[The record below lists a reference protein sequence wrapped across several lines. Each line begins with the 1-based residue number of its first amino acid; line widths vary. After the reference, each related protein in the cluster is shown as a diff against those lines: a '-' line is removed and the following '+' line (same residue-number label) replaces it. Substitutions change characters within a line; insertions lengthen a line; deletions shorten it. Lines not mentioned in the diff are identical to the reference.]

1 MMNSSLFVFI
11 QCTKSTV
18 TLKLDAK
25 LGYLQFL
32 YDKIIL

>member
-18 TLKLDAK
+18 ALKPDAK
-25 LGYLQFL
+25 LGYL
-32 YDKIIL
+32 